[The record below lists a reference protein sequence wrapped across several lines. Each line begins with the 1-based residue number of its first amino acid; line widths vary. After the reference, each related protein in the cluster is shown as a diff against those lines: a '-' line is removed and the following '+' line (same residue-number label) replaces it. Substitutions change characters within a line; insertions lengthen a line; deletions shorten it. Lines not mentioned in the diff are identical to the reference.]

1 MRNTLRAM
9 GYHGRFLGQKALGQT
24 NCAEELAQ
32 GVFEAKSLIFCLTNG
47 RTGTRS
53 LTSLFDCVPHV
64 HAAHEE
70 KPSFHLLMRW
80 VQRNPALAR
89 DFWLFAKIPAI
100 SDHPQPVHVDTSHVF
115 GKGFLEPLLDLGAR
129 PKLIILTRNTR
140 LIAKSMLA
148 LNDIPGR
155 TKRALKWYL
164 SPSDPV
170 FHRLPEP
177 DSFSDY
183 QLCYWHALETEAR
196 QAHYRRLCQS
206 HGLTCVDADTAT
218 LNNLDCFER
227 LCANLGIELDE
238 QARENLKSHVGRTL
252 NSRTNEKKQRPI
264 LLPSNFDEAE
274 EEVRQNIKTEQP
286 LMMRKSTS
294 GSYLATAL
302 KNL

>member
-1 MRNTLRAM
+1 M

-148 LNDIPGR
+148 LNDFP
-155 TKRALKWYL
+155 AA
-164 SPSDPV
+164 PSARSSGT
-170 FHRLPEP
+170 FH
-177 DSFSDY
+177 
-183 QLCYWHALETEAR
+183 Q
-196 QAHYRRLCQS
+196 
-206 HGLTCVDADTAT
+206 AT
-218 LNNLDCFER
+218 LSFTGCPNPTAFP
-227 LCANLGIELDE
+227 
-238 QARENLKSHVGRTL
+238 T
-252 NSRTNEKKQRPI
+252 
-264 LLPSNFDEAE
+264 
-274 EEVRQNIKTEQP
+274 
-286 LMMRKSTS
+286 TS
-294 GSYLATAL
+294 FAIGTP
-302 KNL
+302 